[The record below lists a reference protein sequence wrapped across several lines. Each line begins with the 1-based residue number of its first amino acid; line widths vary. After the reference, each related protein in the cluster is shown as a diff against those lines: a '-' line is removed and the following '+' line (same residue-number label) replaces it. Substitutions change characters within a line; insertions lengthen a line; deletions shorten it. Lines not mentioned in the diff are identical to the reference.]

1 VSLLLIALAGALGAV
16 SRVLVDAAISAGLGS
31 AFPFG
36 ILIVNV
42 TGAFAVGLL
51 AALIVERGI
60 LPADLRSPLLA
71 GFLGAYTTFST
82 LMLDSL
88 RLAEGGA
95 SGQAALN
102 LVGSFV
108 LGLLAVAA
116 GLALG
121 RAVG

>member
-51 AALIVERGI
+51 AALIVERGL
-60 LPADLRSPLLA
+60 LPADLRGPLLA